1 MNIVQNK
8 NRDGKT
14 EKPQWVD
21 NLIEQLAE
29 IHPALPAY
37 FCTGKDR
44 DVLVPIFYEGKAEQ
58 EAWMEKNRFIR
69 LIPDGYMNNGVR
81 DLLCSIADCSDELPA
96 SSQDGF
102 LGSPLRLR
110 SSTRACSTGFTSGR
124 PDPRGLVFAYV
135 M

>member
-1 MNIVQNK
+1 MLMNIVQNK

-69 LIPDGYMNNGVR
+69 LIPDGYINNGVR
-81 DLLCSIADCSDELPA
+81 DLLCSIFAHYCENVLLYPIWKPIWAISAYKRAMTDPDFRLGEALA
-96 SSQDGF
+96 QATGSS
-102 LGSPLRLR
+102 
-110 SSTRACSTGFTSGR
+110 
-124 PDPRGLVFAYV
+124 
-135 M
+135 